1 MRVCYYL
8 LHHSLILG
16 CIFFIQVNKFVDNIG
31 ARRLHTVSKL
41 FGENNILQ
49 MTFLLHS
56 QIPQIIM
63 QIIEKV
69 VEDISF
75 NAPERTGSRYVI
87 DKQV

>member
-1 MRVCYYL
+1 
-8 LHHSLILG
+8 
-16 CIFFIQVNKFVDNIG
+16 
-31 ARRLHTVSKL
+31 
-41 FGENNILQ
+41 
-49 MTFLLHS
+49 
-56 QIPQIIM
+56 M